1 MIPQHQ
7 IAKTRD
13 DLTWLAAHDA
23 FHGVAAIIAER
34 RAMIERGDE
43 APPSL
48 AETELGFGNYAK
60 AAALIAAELD
70 QDECEGGPG

>member
-23 FHGVAAIIAER
+23 FRGVAAIIAER
-34 RAMIERGDE
+34 RAQVERCDVSAAFAVGLAIEAGE
-43 APPSL
+43 W
-48 AETELGFGNYAK
+48 TE

-70 QDECEGGPG
+70 REDPE

>member
-23 FHGVAAIIAER
+23 FRGVAAIIAER
-34 RAMIERGDE
+34 RAQAERGDGPAFGLE
-43 APPSL
+43 
-48 AETELGFGNYAK
+48 AETELDSGNYAK
-60 AAALIAAELD
+60 AAAIFAAELD
-70 QDECEGGPG
+70 QEET

>member
-23 FHGVAAIIAER
+23 FRGVAAIIAER
-34 RAMIERGDE
+34 RKQVERGDG
-43 APPSL
+43 PPTANDL
-48 AETELGFGNYAK
+48 ACELDFGHYAS
-60 AAALIAAELD
+60 AGALIAAELD
-70 QDECEGGPG
+70 QPEEIP